1 MLEYDIEEAEKLL
14 SKNLE
19 FARDT
24 LQGVEDDLCFLKDQY
39 VTTEVSILFYAS
51 KHALIVC

>member
-24 LQGVEDDLCFLKDQY
+24 LQGVEADLCFLKDQY